1 MQMLRVNGATYKVQT
16 VQSCATLL
24 LAVLEYHRTTVPG
37 LHLHRL
43 LAWCGCADDLQATL
57 RAAGDTDRCSRR
69 FASRANFRAACGG
82 RRRPPAAGSAV
93 AAAGFFSGCGGSP
106 YAGTDASHLHPENI
120 PETSRDVVPLASRD
134 ASQYNGLYRATEHPG
149 MFVPRSIPSSIP
161 PASREASS
169 RAGCYFKPGSS
180 PERTVLSGPWS
191 LLKGPQNGH
200 RTAAASESTTGS
212 GAGKMNHA
220 ELSVMETLDRLGCA
234 ATRSRWKNDV
244 RPVLRRIKNGPVQG
258 QPRPLQSIVCCKC
271 SSGDRNMAHHCLC
284 PNKTASKKEEKEIY
298 ASVLQQIKTMIDRD
312 PQWGASRAMIRHGSA
327 VQTLAQINQSRCTAP
342 LLHNYLRTCR
352 PTQLPGVDL
361 ALMSLPVRTG
371 MLLYKQL
378 QVRYLTC
385 VMVYN

>member
-1 MQMLRVNGATYKVQT
+1 
-16 VQSCATLL
+16 
-24 LAVLEYHRTTVPG
+24 
-37 LHLHRL
+37 
-43 LAWCGCADDLQATL
+43 
-57 RAAGDTDRCSRR
+57 
-69 FASRANFRAACGG
+69 
-82 RRRPPAAGSAV
+82 
-93 AAAGFFSGCGGSP
+93 
-106 YAGTDASHLHPENI
+106 
-120 PETSRDVVPLASRD
+120 
-134 ASQYNGLYRATEHPG
+134 

-342 LLHNYLRTCR
+342 LFTHVSANTAARGRLGTDVTSSAHGNAAVQATAGTISHVCHGIQLIGWGSAASLFRTNGAQSCKCLCTNGAR
-352 PTQLPGVDL
+352 L
-361 ALMSLPVRTG
+361 SH
-371 MLLYKQL
+371 
-378 QVRYLTC
+378 
-385 VMVYN
+385 